1 VAELAAL
8 RAQGLSTRATR
19 TAGYAG
25 VAAMVAAAALT
36 GVLAALLA
44 QALVS
49 AGLPV
54 FSDDWTVLP
63 VPGGLTPL
71 TMLLAVGVTTVVLG
85 TAALWGAARLV
96 AAARKAGP
104 S

>member
-1 VAELAAL
+1 LSARAA
-8 RAQGLSTRATR
+8 R

-25 VAAMVAAAALT
+25 VAAMVMAAALT

-44 QALVS
+44 QALVA

-54 FSDDWTVLP
+54 FSDDWAVLP
-63 VPGGLTPL
+63 VPAGLTPL
-71 TMLLAVGVTTVVLG
+71 TLLLAVGVTVAVLG

-96 AAARKAGP
+96 AATRKAG
-104 S
+104 SA